1 MKLLGALL
9 IGANYYFEEKCLYRV
24 LLAHRNSLSEIQ
36 NHFLR
41 IILSTNL
48 ANKIII
54 IGHDLI

>member
-9 IGANYYFEEKCLYRV
+9 IGANYCFVEKCLYRV

-41 IILSTNL
+41 IILSTTQ
-48 ANKIII
+48 I
-54 IGHDLI
+54 